1 MERTLLKILTC
12 CSILLFF
19 NCQNDD
25 FIKETD
31 AHAHDN
37 GIIINRIS
45 GQELKAKVPS
55 VFKKAQ
61 SLNQP
66 KNTDALARGVM
77 IDDEYEVETDEV
89 IEISKDGITHYTF
102 SISRTVPTDLVE
114 NLVISVDADG
124 ILTGKIVTYDLTEEE
139 KQAVALKN
147 YVALT
152 DKMNVK
158 EVENINNVASL
169 FMRTGLDCVEFI
181 PGGPT
186 CPEEGHHNMSDM
198 LSGNCGA
205 VEGGRFIPS
214 VETMVQIIVDDGCLG
229 DSGGGIVGN
238 PTDPGTNPTNP
249 GTGGGGGT
257 TNPNPVITTPLL
269 ELDKTPCQQLK
280 KLKNNAVF
288 NEKMT
293 TLKNNIGGTKEKGFM
308 MIDNPSNEFSAI
320 IEGDDEGNIEF
331 PYSTMLSDDDLQ
343 KFYGTA
349 HNHLE
354 NDTTHIGIFTPEDF
368 DSVLLNGIIETHPS
382 NIYKKTK
389 PEKAISV
396 LITKM
401 GIFAMKINDLSK
413 LNNFVTEYKSI
424 VASGPEKVKLY
435 LDEKFSNPHEYNILP
450 SSTHDEQVTGFLRFL
465 KDKDIGIDLYE
476 GNKNNFDGWKKL
488 SLHDNGN
495 GTFSHTAE
503 PCN

>member
-31 AHAHDN
+31 AHAHEN

-45 GQELKAKVPS
+45 GQELKAKVPL
-55 VFKKAQ
+55 VFKKVQ
-61 SLNQP
+61 SLNQT

-77 IDDEYEVETDEV
+77 IDEEYEVETDEV

-124 ILTGKIVTYDLTEEE
+124 ILSGKIVTYDLTEEE

-158 EVENINNVASL
+158 EVENINNVANQL
-169 FMRTGLDCVEFI
+169 MRTGLDCLTFI
-181 PGGPT
+181 TVGGPE
-186 CPEEGHHNMSDM
+186 CPSPEHHNMATM
-198 LSGNCGA
+198 LN
-205 VEGGRFIPS
+205 GGCSLVNGGSFTPS
-214 VETMVQIIVDDGCLG
+214 MDTMVQIIADDGCLG

-269 ELDKTPCQQLK
+269 ELRKNMIPCGQLK
-280 KLKNNAVF
+280 SFGDPAKMNLKPTIDALKDNVNN
-288 NEKMT
+288 NQ
-293 TLKNNIGGTKEKGFM
+293 NNNKEYGFTVKKTY
-308 MIDNPSNEFSAI
+308 N
-320 IEGDDEGNIEF
+320 
-331 PYSTMLSDDDLQ
+331 DDDAVYTPSEIKEGVEGAVEMKYTSFTIGDFHTHTKKGDAMFSYRDVRELTD
-343 KFYGTA
+343 YITGT
-349 HNHLE
+349 E
-354 NDTTHIGIFTPEDF
+354 NSRKSEIFVGLVCKDKNGATNVY
-368 DSVLLNGIIETHPS
+368 VL
-382 NIYKKTK
+382 
-389 PEKAISV
+389 
-396 LITKM
+396 
-401 GIFAMKINDLSK
+401 KINDATKLVNAMNAIWDNADYANLNEKERYDAIHEKQANKYRESK
-413 LNNFVTEYKSI
+413 GKLEKSFL
-424 VASGPEKVKLY
+424 EQ
-435 LDEKFSNPHEYNILP
+435 FSN
-450 SSTHDEQVTGFLRFL
+450 S
-465 KDKDIGIDLYE
+465 GI
-476 GNKNNFDGWKKL
+476 
-488 SLHDNGN
+488 SLFKATDDTMTKWSELELDNTTDSGVKPV
-495 GTFSHTAE
+495 
-503 PCN
+503 PCI